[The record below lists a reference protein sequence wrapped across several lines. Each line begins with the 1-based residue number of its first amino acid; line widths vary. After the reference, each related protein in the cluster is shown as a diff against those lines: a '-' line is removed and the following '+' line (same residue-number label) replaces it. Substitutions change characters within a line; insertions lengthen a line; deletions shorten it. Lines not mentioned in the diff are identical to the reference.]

1 MLAKCA
7 STSHQADI
15 ERFVGLAVTIK
26 TSPLYHPRKS
36 LSAGVHFLSK
46 CFLRRLLLLSRLLA
60 LSLSPATLFIA
71 IRMFSRNFSIR
82 KVSFAIPKKF
92 SFLERKE
99 FGRNTSNSVR
109 LFARFEIEIENEI
122 FHSRLKMI
130 YIRLIMLIWPPTDWQ
145 IIPLAA
151 ISLK

>member
-71 IRMFSRNFSIR
+71 IQMFFDSQGVVCDSKEIFFSREKRIWKEYIEFCSIIRSFRDRDREWNFSFEVENDLHSINY
-82 KVSFAIPKKF
+82 VDLA
-92 SFLERKE
+92 
-99 FGRNTSNSVR
+99 SNR
-109 LFARFEIEIENEI
+109 LANN
-122 FHSRLKMI
+122 STCSDL
-130 YIRLIMLIWPPTDWQ
+130 
-145 IIPLAA
+145 
-151 ISLK
+151 S

>member
-130 YIRLIMLIWPPTDWQ
+130 YIRLIMLIWQ
-145 IIPLAA
+145 IIPLAV

>member
-71 IRMFSRNFSIR
+71 IQMFFDSQGVVCDSKEIFFSREKRIWKEYIEFCSIIR
-82 KVSFAIPKKF
+82 SF
-92 SFLERKE
+92 R
-99 FGRNTSNSVR
+99 
-109 LFARFEIEIENEI
+109 
-122 FHSRLKMI
+122 
-130 YIRLIMLIWPPTDWQ
+130 
-145 IIPLAA
+145 
-151 ISLK
+151 

>member
-46 CFLRRLLLLSRLLA
+46 CFLRRSPRLSSPGFL
-60 LSLSPATLFIA
+60 LSLSLPRLYL
-71 IRMFSRNFSIR
+71 SRSKCFSIR

-130 YIRLIMLIWPPTDWQ
+130 YIRLIMLIWFPTDWQ
-145 IIPLAA
+145 IIPLAT

>member
-92 SFLERKE
+92 SFLEREE
-99 FGRNTSNSVR
+99 FGRNISNSVR
-109 LFARFEIEIENEI
+109 LFARFDN
-122 FHSRLKMI
+122 SRSRSRMKFF
-130 YIRLIMLIWPPTDWQ
+130 IRG
-145 IIPLAA
+145 
-151 ISLK
+151 

>member
-130 YIRLIMLIWPPTDWQ
+130 YIRLIMLIWLPTDWQ
-145 IIPLAA
+145 IIPLA
-151 ISLK
+151 IFLE